1 MIKRIKLHI
10 PFLFFLSTLIAT
22 FSFGNIFFLSTQSP
36 DFIRYRNYLDYF
48 ILTNENLALE
58 QGLMY
63 FLIISLFVRLR
74 INEYGNLIQNEITNI
89 GEQTNFSYYSLSRI
103 EQSYNLGIQE
113 GNFVLYLIGLIGLY
127 NFFKYLNFNKNTIF
141 YSLSILNCFPVLFE
155 LRLTLK
161 PEIFAFALLPW
172 VLFFIEIYKKRKD
185 FLSLTASILF
195 FSILVSSKASIA
207 LMAALFIFVNYYK
220 FIFSIKKRILFATA
234 ILFTVFTSML
244 MYENYKVTS
253 MNLLTRADI
262 NLEYGQIEYDNKAN
276 VSFLYNLNF
285 SELLRKPTRD
295 SHANSFLGIT
305 LLDTFDDYFN
315 LYWNKDYILMNI
327 DRKEFI
333 QSGNNGFYFDSINDV
348 LFLPSYLKFN
358 LNYFRKYIGIFLTT
372 LLYALIFYLLK
383 KEKKFKK
390 LLTGPFIGMF
400 VLLLSSFGIPEN
412 NFDPNVGD
420 TVKVFYY
427 GFLISIS
434 LSYLLVTIF
443 EKNSKFVKFYIL
455 IFTVIFFFITGFPK
469 ANNTYLD
476 YSIAKTNSQTVL
488 CPVNNIFLNNMLLE
502 KEGLNCEDQSK
513 EEFCKYIDKVVDDKN
528 KNVFEKNNT
537 FYKFTDLENCKEKLS
552 TDFTVTKFN
561 NYGTY
566 ILPTNIV
573 FLIFVFLILL
583 RYIFFA
589 NLKNKY

>member
-1 MIKRIKLHI
+1 
-10 PFLFFLSTLIAT
+10 
-22 FSFGNIFFLSTQSP
+22 
-36 DFIRYRNYLDYF
+36 
-48 ILTNENLALE
+48 
-58 QGLMY
+58 
-63 FLIISLFVRLR
+63 
-74 INEYGNLIQNEITNI
+74 
-89 GEQTNFSYYSLSRI
+89 
-103 EQSYNLGIQE
+103 
-113 GNFVLYLIGLIGLY
+113 
-127 NFFKYLNFNKNTIF
+127 
-141 YSLSILNCFPVLFE
+141 
-155 LRLTLK
+155 
-161 PEIFAFALLPW
+161 
-172 VLFFIEIYKKRKD
+172 
-185 FLSLTASILF
+185 
-195 FSILVSSKASIA
+195 
-207 LMAALFIFVNYYK
+207 
-220 FIFSIKKRILFATA
+220 
-234 ILFTVFTSML
+234 
-244 MYENYKVTS
+244 
-253 MNLLTRADI
+253 
-262 NLEYGQIEYDNKAN
+262 
-276 VSFLYNLNF
+276 
-285 SELLRKPTRD
+285 
-295 SHANSFLGIT
+295 
-305 LLDTFDDYFN
+305 
-315 LYWNKDYILMNI
+315 
-327 DRKEFI
+327 
-333 QSGNNGFYFDSINDV
+333 
-348 LFLPSYLKFN
+348 
-358 LNYFRKYIGIFLTT
+358 
-372 LLYALIFYLLK
+372 
-383 KEKKFKK
+383 
-390 LLTGPFIGMF
+390 MF

-455 IFTVIFFFITGFPK
+455 IFKVIFFFITGFPK